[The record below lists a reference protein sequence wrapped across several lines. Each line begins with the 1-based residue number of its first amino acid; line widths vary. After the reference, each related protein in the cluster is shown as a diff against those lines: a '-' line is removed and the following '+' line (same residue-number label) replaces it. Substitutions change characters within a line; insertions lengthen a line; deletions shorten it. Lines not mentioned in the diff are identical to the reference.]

1 MLCYL
6 QSVRIIERQSNKS
19 LPPLLS
25 CTWVGQ
31 SGETGTEKT
40 VKKNGVKL
48 LNFKAALARTTQLTK
63 GIFPTS
69 DDELKQWLEQLQ
81 PLDWQTANRMSF
93 FDEENEETEDYK
105 KMLIERFGKS
115 DKICRVAEN
124 LSDEELTKAY
134 LLYEQ
139 IPVKDIDKEHEFV
152 YYTDTRGNEA
162 KLNAITAIGYADID
176 DNGNEV
182 WATDGQE
189 SPLDLAK
196 RNYNNNV
203 AAGAYYFES
212 FNEEETEEEPEKE
225 EKPKESKKKSIFQK
239 MQFI

>member
-40 VKKNGVKL
+40 VKKDGKKL

-69 DDELKQWLEQLQ
+69 DDELKQWLQQLT
-81 PLDWQTANRMSF
+81 PLDWQTGNRMSF
-93 FDEENEETEDYK
+93 FDGENEEANEYK
-105 KMLIERFGKS
+105 KMLKERLGETNG
-115 DKICRVAEN
+115 ICNVAEN
-124 LSDEELTKAY
+124 LSDGELTQAY

-152 YYTDTRGNEA
+152 YYTDTKGNEA
-162 KLNAITAIGYADID
+162 KLSTITAIGYAELD
-176 DNGNEV
+176 DNDNEV

-189 SPLDLAK
+189 SPFDMAK

-212 FNEEETEEEPEKE
+212 FNENEETEE
-225 EKPKESKKKSIFQK
+225 KESEKSKEGKKKSIF
-239 MQFI
+239 

>member
-6 QSVRIIERQSNKS
+6 QSVRIIERQTNKN

-69 DDELKQWLEQLQ
+69 DEELKQWLQQLT
-81 PLDWQTANRMSF
+81 PLEWQTGNRLSF
-93 FDEENEETEDYK
+93 LDEDNEESGYYG
-105 KMLIERFGKS
+105 KMLKERFGEIKG
-115 DKICRVAEN
+115 ICNVAEN
-124 LSDEELTKAY
+124 LSDEELTRAY

-139 IPVKDIDKEHEFV
+139 IPIKDLDKEHEFV
-152 YYTDTRGNEA
+152 YYIDSKGNEA
-162 KLNAITAIGYADID
+162 KLNAVTAIGYADVND
-176 DNGNEV
+176 DGNEV

-189 SPLDLAK
+189 SPFDMAK

-212 FNEEETEEEPEKE
+212 FNDEETEETEEKEPEKE
-225 EKPKESKKKSIFQK
+225 EKPKDGKKKSIF
-239 MQFI
+239 